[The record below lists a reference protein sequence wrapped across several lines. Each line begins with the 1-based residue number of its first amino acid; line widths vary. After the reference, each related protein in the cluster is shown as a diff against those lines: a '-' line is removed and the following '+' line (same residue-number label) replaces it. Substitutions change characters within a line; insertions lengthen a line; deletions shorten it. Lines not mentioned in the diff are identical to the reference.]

1 MAGKRRKPIEIVE
14 TGESLRGNRL
24 IKPINHL
31 IDKLHD
37 VGTERDHAGNRKLFF
52 DQYATLLL
60 LDFLTPSL
68 DSLRALREATGWE
81 KSRRKLGIESTSL
94 GSLRNRP
101 GLISRF
107 CRRSDGDSLVPTVLR
122 GNAVLDALRRLLA
135 RRRRSEEDAE
145 RPGRHSHA
153 ERGNESN
160 REVILGLILSLAER
174 LPVFNHR
181 DRPPSSAPEG
191 GGGGTSGR

>member
-81 KSRRKLGIESTSL
+81 KSRRKLDPRKLVERRRDRLVFKPSTDGCGCCPICHEFVDAEFTEPGGL
-94 GSLRNRP
+94 AACPRCG
-101 GLISRF
+101 GLI
-107 CRRSDGDSLVPTVLR
+107 DE
-122 GNAVLDALRRLLA
+122 LD
-135 RRRRSEEDAE
+135 
-145 RPGRHSHA
+145 P
-153 ERGNESN
+153 
-160 REVILGLILSLAER
+160 LGIT
-174 LPVFNHR
+174 
-181 DRPPSSAPEG
+181 SS
-191 GGGGTSGR
+191 